1 MQDIYLQ
8 IWQLSKPYYQKGRPM
23 DIKHIEWFMQKVDEV
38 CEQES
43 LDKTLLMPLAILH
56 DIGYATLA
64 DIAETNYYDKDIRK
78 AHMEAGAKLAGKIL
92 ESVNYPKNKSKQIIK
107 YISVHDDWA
116 FGKIDVYLNDR
127 ILGTFK
133 DLDYLWIY
141 TQEGCRA
148 IQKVLKKNNAE
159 MLKHLEQEVSPIY
172 GKKPFSTPFT
182 KKLREKYLTDRKQE
196 MHPII
201 RNLQQQLKQNA
212 DAKTQ
217 ASGQRFFKEAAKLY
231 GIKTATV
238 GKIGKE
244 AFKEIKA
251 ESKEKIFSLCEELW
265 RSGYMEETFI
275 ACNWSYNVWQQYER
289 KDFIIFESWAEKYIN
304 NWASC
309 DTFCNHTV
317 GKFVEIFP
325 EYITQLKKWTKSKNR
340 WVKRAS
346 AVSLIIPARNG
357 KFLKDI
363 FEIADSLLLDS
374 DDMVQKGYGWMLK
387 AASQAHQQEV
397 FDYVMKNKAVMPRT
411 SLRYAIE
418 KMPTELKKK
427 AMAK

>member
-1 MQDIYLQ
+1 
-8 IWQLSKPYYQKGRPM
+8 
-23 DIKHIEWFMQKVDEV
+23 
-38 CEQES
+38 
-43 LDKTLLMPLAILH
+43 
-56 DIGYATLA
+56 
-64 DIAETNYYDKDIRK
+64 
-78 AHMEAGAKLAGKIL
+78 
-92 ESVNYPKNKSKQIIK
+92 
-107 YISVHDDWA
+107 
-116 FGKIDVYLNDR
+116 
-127 ILGTFK
+127 
-133 DLDYLWIY
+133 
-141 TQEGCRA
+141 
-148 IQKVLKKNNAE
+148 
-159 MLKHLEQEVSPIY
+159 
-172 GKKPFSTPFT
+172 
-182 KKLREKYLTDRKQE
+182 